1 MDKGIL
7 GNTIREARI
16 KSGYS
21 QEELAELLGISP
33 THIKHIESEH
43 RKPSIEILIKLM
55 ELLHFSF
62 DSLVFKNSER
72 IVVEKEISISLTSCT
87 DSELNIIQ
95 DLIHSLKKNK

>member
-16 KSGYS
+16 KCGYS

-62 DSLVFKNSER
+62 DSIVFRDTKR
-72 IVVEKEISISLTSCT
+72 IVEKEISISLISCT